1 MLDISVCLCLRKYMC
16 SYIYLART
24 PARAYTHTYS
34 DVSKLVELWYKVCI
48 EREYAYTYSFPPGC
62 AHEDFPFPL
71 CILSS
76 MCLSTTQICVLL
88 PRHVLLTDILHT
100 VTTDRHTTYC

>member
-100 VTTDRHTTYC
+100 VK